1 MLTDQDCLADP
12 HFVSRD
18 RIRELGTV
26 SELPSYRT
34 MVRAIEPVEIE
45 QHREEIESLLAAFG
59 KQRQYFIDFLWQRE
73 HRVFCIG
80 NNWRTP
86 RDRLVNEHYQSPFGL
101 QARHWKMVLQAS
113 AAMMSNY
120 WRLTQQK
127 ALCEI
132 QRRPWFAKLNKL
144 EQRYVYRALG
154 SLNEDFFAILDG
166 KMPRVVEDTAQEA
179 RD

>member
-12 HFVSRD
+12 HFVSQD

-34 MVRAIEPVEIE
+34 MVRAIEPGEIE

-80 NNWRTP
+80 NN
-86 RDRLVNEHYQSPFGL
+86 
-101 QARHWKMVLQAS
+101 
-113 AAMMSNY
+113 
-120 WRLTQQK
+120 
-127 ALCEI
+127 
-132 QRRPWFAKLNKL
+132 
-144 EQRYVYRALG
+144 
-154 SLNEDFFAILDG
+154 
-166 KMPRVVEDTAQEA
+166 
-179 RD
+179 